1 MKCKNK
7 VRFLIVIAV
16 SMIGGSALASMSKV
30 SQGYRIVFSVI
41 PSEMLS
47 KHSADHPER
56 EMHGGIPEKPK
67 YHVIVSLFD
76 IKTNKR
82 VKPNSITVTIKT
94 GKKNTY
100 TKKLEPM
107 LLNGIMNYGQY
118 FTLNTSSYNK
128 IDLSISLK
136 NSTKVI
142 KVSFKWSSV
151 LAPEELKNYYKKM
164 VNFQIYN

>member
-1 MKCKNK
+1 MKCTNK
-7 VRFLIVIAV
+7 VKFLIVVIA
-16 SMIGGSALASMSKV
+16 SMIGGTAIASMSKV
-30 SQGYRIVFSVI
+30 SQGYKIVFSVI

-47 KHSADHPER
+47 KHSVDHPER

-82 VKPNSITVTIKT
+82 VKPISITVTIKT

-128 IDLSISLK
+128 IYLSISLK
-136 NSTKVI
+136 NSARII

-151 LAPEELKNYYKKM
+151 LAPEELKKYYKKL
-164 VNFQIYN
+164 VKF